1 MYKRTLFITFA
12 VAALSSSP
20 ALAESHVEGRGQTE
34 QHQHIPWGLVGLLGL
49 AGLLGLKRTG
59 V

>member
-1 MYKRTLFITFA
+1 MHKKNLFSA
-12 VAALSSSP
+12 VALAASSSS
-20 ALAESHVEGRGQTE
+20 AVLADSHVEGRGQTE
-34 QHQHIPWGLVGLLGL
+34 QHQHVPWGLVGLLGL